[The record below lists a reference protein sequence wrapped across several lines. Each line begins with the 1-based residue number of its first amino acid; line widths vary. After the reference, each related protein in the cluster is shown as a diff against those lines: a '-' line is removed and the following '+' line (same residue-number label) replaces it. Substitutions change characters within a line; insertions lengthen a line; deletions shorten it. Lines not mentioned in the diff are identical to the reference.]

1 MGPAATASSSRA
13 TTRIS
18 RQSLTCGL
26 DLERFVVAAI
36 VLSWRLVCFFSSA
49 TPAARNFFHFSAVRL
64 RRLRRSVQPTQKTT
78 RPVDGIRN
86 GHSCKNCCYIV
97 CATLLMYNAI
107 DFASSL
113 IKGEHWGCENFPYFS
128 SSIATT
134 QTKNSWL
141 FCFYHSLKL
150 HEIYGNNMVLDYK
163 KIGPRSMKSKVK
175 NIFKS
180 A

>member
-1 MGPAATASSSRA
+1 MNF
-13 TTRIS
+13 
-18 RQSLTCGL
+18 CGKAL
-26 DLERFVVAAI
+26 A
-36 VLSWRLVCFFSSA
+36 RLVVVGRRQGGAGGHGQQQQSDDTHLSSVSHLRSRSGA
-49 TPAARNFFHFSAVRL
+49 LRSRRHRFILAPGLFLFQRHPRRPQLFPFSAVRL
-64 RRLRRSVQPTQKTT
+64 RRLRRSVQPTPKTT

-141 FCFYHSLKL
+141 FCFYHSSNCTKFMA
-150 HEIYGNNMVLDYK
+150 I
-163 KIGPRSMKSKVK
+163 IW
-175 NIFKS
+175 F
-180 A
+180 